1 MLHAAKNKRK
11 KTAKN
16 WNEKDVWALVL
27 DGKID
32 DVIAAGDVGE
42 RGKKIQIFAGEL
54 WCALERTS
62 KKVLTE
68 VQQAKQQYPTKKQFV
83 KEINSRGDM
92 DMNTKILWLG
102 IYDTNLDLKIVLDEV
117 VKVVRK
123 NCATA
128 TKLEKVRESLA
139 EGVRFVW

>member
-1 MLHAAKNKRK
+1 
-11 KTAKN
+11 
-16 WNEKDVWALVL
+16 
-27 DGKID
+27 
-32 DVIAAGDVGE
+32 VGE